1 MKKLPLFCLAAALPF
16 SAAGSSFILNENF
29 SAGQLATQDL
39 PATSAWYASQIGS
52 LSQPA
57 DGTLALDTTGGTR
70 HLLTYFT
77 DAGSYEIAVGSFLQV
92 TYEFRLDTA
101 PAVGGGLRVGLYNT
115 NANDDRVTAP
125 TASTGLSNSA
135 FEGMT
140 GYVVYSNPASS
151 SYSMRARDK
160 AGDQFMHS
168 GTPITTL
175 EGHTAS
181 GLGALTA
188 GVTYTGVLNI
198 SRTGANAVTFSH
210 TLTGPNNF
218 NGSISID
225 IEEDAFVSF
234 NTFGIAMLGGDG
246 RLTAIELDSVTIIPE
261 PSTYA
266 LFFGA
271 FGLALVM
278 MRLRRK

>member
-1 MKKLPLFCLAAALPF
+1 MKMLPPICAAALLPF
-16 SAAGSSFILNENF
+16 TAAGSVILNEAF
-29 SAGQLATQDL
+29 ALDQLTTQDL
-39 PATSAWYASQIGS
+39 PATSAWYASHIGD

-77 DAGSYEIAVGSFLQV
+77 DAGSYEIAIGSFLQV
-92 TYEFRLDTA
+92 SYEFRLDTA

-115 NANDDRVTAP
+115 NANDDRVTDP
-125 TASTGLSNSA
+125 EASTGTSSPN

-151 SYSMRARDK
+151 SYTMRARDK
-160 AGDQFMHS
+160 AGEQFMHS

-198 SRTGANAVTFSH
+198 SRTGADAVTFSH
-210 TLTGPNNF
+210 TLTGPSF
-218 NGSISID
+218 DGSISID

-246 RLTAIELDSVTIIPE
+246 RLTGIELDSVTIIPE

-266 LFFGA
+266 LLFGVLGMA
-271 FGLALVM
+271 WVLI
-278 MRLRRK
+278 RRRRR